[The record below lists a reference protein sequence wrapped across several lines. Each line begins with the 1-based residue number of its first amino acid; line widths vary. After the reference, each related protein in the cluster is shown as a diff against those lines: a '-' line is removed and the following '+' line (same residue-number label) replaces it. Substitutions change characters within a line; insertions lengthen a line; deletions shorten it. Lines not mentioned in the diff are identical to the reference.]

1 MKTLLYT
8 LFIFSNI
15 SICAQPLIIISTPK
29 AYKISIKQNPQNELV
44 NIKKLIPTIL
54 LDLKYATPSNFT
66 KQQLYKNATT
76 TYLRKDA
83 AIALQAIQAKLQTLG
98 YGLKIF
104 DAYRP
109 YAATVLMWNL
119 VKNEDYVANPKNGSG
134 HNKGTS
140 IDLTLVNNST
150 GEELNM
156 GTAFD
161 NFTDSAWHKFTP
173 QLPITI
179 QKNRAT
185 LLTVMEKHGFKKL
198 ESEWW
203 HYSWVSTQKY
213 DVLDLGFGQLR
224 KLVK

>member
-1 MKTLLYT
+1 MKTLLFT
-8 LFIFSNI
+8 FCIFFNNFLF
-15 SICAQPLIIISTPK
+15 AQALTIISTPK
-29 AYKISIKQNPQNELV
+29 AYKKLVKLNPQNELV
-44 NIKKLIPTIL
+44 NIKKIIPSIII
-54 LDLKYATPSNFT
+54 DLKYATSNNFT

-83 AIALQAIQAKLQTLG
+83 AIALQAVQAKLQTLG
-98 YGLKIF
+98 YGLKVY

-109 YAATVLMWNL
+109 YSATVTMWNL
-119 VKNEDYVANPKNGSG
+119 IQNEDYVANPKNGSG
-134 HNKGTS
+134 HNRGTS
-140 IDLTLVNNST
+140 IDLTLIDLTN
-150 GEELNM
+150 GKELDM
-156 GTAFD
+156 GTGFD

-185 LLTVMEKHGFKKL
+185 LLTVIEKYGFKKL

-213 DVLDLGFGQLR
+213 EVMDLGFGQLR
-224 KLVK
+224 NLVK